1 MTSCIDRISRTSRLQ
16 LAALAVA
23 GLALFVALG
32 GTSYAAGLLIGTK
45 QIKNNAVTSK
55 KIKNNKVSSADLK
68 NNGVQSADVAD
79 GTLELTDL
87 SGPLQAKVNDVAG
100 GLVDTGEL
108 ANGAVT
114 NPKLATNSAATRKLA
129 ASMSRTVGAPHTA
142 MRSPASAG
150 PTMYVVRIAPKSSA
164 LACATARLSSPTT
177 LGRSAC

>member
-1 MTSCIDRISRTSRLQ
+1 MTSCIERLSRASRLH

-55 KIKNNKVSSADLK
+55 KIKNNRVSSSDLK
-68 NNGVQSADVAD
+68 NNGVQSADIAD

-87 SGPLQAKVNDVAG
+87 SGPLQGKVNDVAA
-100 GLVDTGEL
+100 GLVDTAQL

-114 NPKLATNSAATRKLA
+114 NPKLATNSVSSSKVAPNSLTSGDLGSRLSAPARSPRAGPPGPRSPRTRFRATR
-129 ASMSRTVGAPHTA
+129 SRT
-142 MRSPASAG
+142 
-150 PTMYVVRIAPKSSA
+150 
-164 LACATARLSSPTT
+164 AR
-177 LGRSAC
+177 